1 MATPI
6 VKVKPLSPADI
17 EYYKVI
23 SGIQT
28 EDPVK
33 EAAKMTELEKE
44 HIRTKCNLQPKYETI
59 SHRHY
64 VHPSRTYRYAGKE
77 KEVVDVCPP
86 TPEESYDGDNDS
98 DNDSDNDDE
107 ENKHQQ
113 DIRRITKVLN
123 DGFRVILE
131 SLCKEI
137 TDNLES
143 VIELHTNETY
153 YNGNFSS
160 ISNLKLIIKILKKKI
175 TKLMYNI

>member
-1 MATPI
+1 VVSRNLSDKQKREWNRYDTTDEATAARLRKKFDEERLETNRRYEEYMA
-6 VKVKPLSPADI
+6 
-17 EYYKVI
+17 
-23 SGIQT
+23 
-28 EDPVK
+28 
-33 EAAKMTELEKE
+33 EKE
-44 HIRTKCNLQPKYETI
+44 RE
-59 SHRHY
+59 
-64 VHPSRTYRYAGKE
+64 
-77 KEVVDVCPP
+77 DVCPP

-107 ENKHQQ
+107 EDKHQQ